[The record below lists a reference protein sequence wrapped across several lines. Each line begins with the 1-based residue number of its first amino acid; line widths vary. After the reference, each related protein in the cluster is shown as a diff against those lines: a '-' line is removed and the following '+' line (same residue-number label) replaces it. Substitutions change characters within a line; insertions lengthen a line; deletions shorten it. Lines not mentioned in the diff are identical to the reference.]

1 MEAHMINRILLL
13 ITFAFFASGCNAE
26 SRGSS
31 TSNSDAVD
39 HESVEEAFE
48 FFSTAVSTKNVPLFF
63 ELTDPK
69 GIHLVRKFTSGN
81 LGGRGEELSEL
92 TDPRKMNE
100 KFQIP
105 IKGQTPFSIR
115 IQFQELPIKSIA
127 ALSRRSMAT
136 DVESLTFDSWIP
148 FLKASLQG
156 APEADERMPIILSS
170 ISGKY
175 HVYAEAQIIT
185 DILVGGFAVFEMK
198 NGKPKLVALIEL
210 L

>member
-1 MEAHMINRILLL
+1 MINRILLL

-48 FFSTAVSTKNVPLFF
+48 FFSTAVSTKNVPLFIK
-63 ELTDPK
+63 LSDPQ
-69 GIHLVRKFTSGN
+69 GIYLVRKFTSGN

-92 TDPRKMNE
+92 TDPQKMNE
-100 KFQIP
+100 KFQFP
-105 IKGQTPFSIR
+105 IKNQTPLSVR
-115 IQFQELPIKSIA
+115 IQFQELPIESVS
-127 ALSRRSMAT
+127 ALSRRSLSA

-148 FLKASLQG
+148 FLKASLEG
-156 APEADERMPIILSS
+156 TPEAAERMPIILSS
-170 ISGKY
+170 GNGKY

-198 NGKPKLVALIEL
+198 NGKPKLVALVEL